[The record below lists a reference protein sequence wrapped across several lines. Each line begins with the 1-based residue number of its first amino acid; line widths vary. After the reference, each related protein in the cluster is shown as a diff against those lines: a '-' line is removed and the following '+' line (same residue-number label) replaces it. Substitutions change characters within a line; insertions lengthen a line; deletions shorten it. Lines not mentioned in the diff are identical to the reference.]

1 MVGVEARLREE
12 EGRARIDFMSILSL
26 SCFPWRITQAPFD
39 QASVQ
44 SDKSLQD
51 DELKKLLMSSLS
63 TKKKNKKKKKA
74 SEQWLFAVATV
85 LRVTLCVLFAGEA
98 WW

>member
-1 MVGVEARLREE
+1 MCSWLS
-12 EGRARIDFMSILSL
+12 SILG
-26 SCFPWRITQAPFD
+26 RITQAPFD

-51 DELKKLLMSSLS
+51 DELKKLLVASLS

-74 SEQWLFAVATV
+74 SEADAVCCRP
-85 LRVTLCVLFAGEA
+85 LL
-98 WW
+98 